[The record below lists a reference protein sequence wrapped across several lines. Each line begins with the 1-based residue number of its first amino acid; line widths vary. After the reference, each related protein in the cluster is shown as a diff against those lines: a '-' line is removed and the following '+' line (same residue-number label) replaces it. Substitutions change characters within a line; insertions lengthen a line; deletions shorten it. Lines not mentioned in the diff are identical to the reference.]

1 MSPAVEALLAAGKDP
16 KHPLY
21 KAATKIQAQF
31 RGHMVSVRC
40 GWWHFARVFFGAAV
54 VPQWGAQTCAHTHTH
69 IHTHTHTHTHI
80 HTRTSTHTHTH
91 KHTHIHTYTH
101 IHTHTH
107 TDTDTDT
114 HTHAHAQTHTFT
126 HTHVHTQ
133 HPRTPAGALIA
144 SMGAE
149 RLTTTHIVGI
159 GSPKM
164 PLIL

>member
-1 MSPAVEALLAAGKDP
+1 VEALLAAGKDP

-80 HTRTSTHTHTH
+80 HTHTPVCLLPFG
-91 KHTHIHTYTH
+91 KYKKV
-101 IHTHTH
+101 
-107 TDTDTDT
+107 
-114 HTHAHAQTHTFT
+114 TFICRGVKPVQEGSQASGEPGADVVIILGYALFRNGSAT
-126 HTHVHTQ
+126 RPLQARVTAGVQAWMHV
-133 HPRTPAGALIA
+133 RAFCSG
-144 SMGAE
+144 
-149 RLTTTHIVGI
+149 
-159 GSPKM
+159 
-164 PLIL
+164 